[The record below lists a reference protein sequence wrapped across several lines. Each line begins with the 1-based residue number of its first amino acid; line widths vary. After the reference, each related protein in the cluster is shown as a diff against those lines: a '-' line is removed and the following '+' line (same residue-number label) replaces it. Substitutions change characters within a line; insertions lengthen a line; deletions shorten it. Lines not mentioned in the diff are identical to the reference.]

1 MQNASIARPIALITG
16 ASRGLGR
23 NAALKLAASGYDLV
37 ITYQQQQGAAQ
48 QLLHE
53 LRAAGATAI
62 VLHYDSKTPIAT
74 SAFVEQLQLQL
85 QQTFANRPLDVL
97 INNAGAGGYASM
109 QHTTAELLDDMLT
122 IHVKAVWQLT
132 QAVLPLLRDGAA
144 ILNISSGLAR
154 FSLPGYAA
162 YAAAKGAVEVMTRYW
177 ALELGPRRIRVN
189 VLAPGA
195 IETDFG
201 GGVVRDNA
209 ALNQLIA
216 SQTALGR
223 VGLPDDIGEV
233 IAWLVGPTA
242 GWINGQRI
250 EASGGIHL

>member
-1 MQNASIARPIALITG
+1 MHSQHTARPIALITG

-23 NAALKLAASGYDLV
+23 NAALKLAAAGYDLV
-37 ITYQQQQGAAQ
+37 FTYQQQHQSAQ
-48 QLLHE
+48 QLIDE
-53 LRAAGATAI
+53 LAALGAQA
-62 VLHYDSKTPIAT
+62 VALQYDSRQLADVA
-74 SAFVEQLQLQL
+74 AFAAEL
-85 QQTFANRPLDVL
+85 QQQLKRTFADRPLDVL
-97 INNAGAGGYASM
+97 INNAGVGAYASV
-109 QHTTAELLDDMLT
+109 QQTSHDVLDEMLT
-122 IHVKAVWQLT
+122 IHVKAVWLLS
-132 QAVLPLLRDGAA
+132 QAVLPMLRDGAA

-177 ALELGPRRIRVN
+177 ALELGARRIRVN

-201 GGVVRDNA
+201 GGVVRDNQ
-209 ALNQLIA
+209 ALNQQIA

-223 VGLPDDIGEV
+223 VGMPDDIGEV
-233 IAWLVGPTA
+233 IAWLVSPQA